1 MMTRILLIVVLAMMC
16 GTPAWSAEKA
26 KARDFIGF
34 SDKGNDMVS
43 DVPGL
48 VRALRSGADP
58 NWLDS
63 ERNPGRPSTLYH
75 FVEMICSFSQDPQ
88 TDAVG
93 LQAIKALVAAGARLQ
108 PEGRT
113 RPFGPISR
121 GKTDIVALLFDMG
134 ADPVAWPNKA
144 IGTNWTLSPVETAA
158 MKGHQ
163 AIVELLVAHGASR
176 SNKRETLQLR
186 FLNAASMDDT
196 TNLLDELLKKGATV
210 NGEGF
215 NGEMAVVNAIGD
227 VHRADCS
234 TYAKIH
240 YLLDAGADPNRSVK
254 ERFLGTAT
262 PLHAAVYQTNFQV
275 KSGEDPRCGKMIL
288 SELIRRGAHVSSRDS
303 HGRTPR
309 HIAAQLNHL
318 FAAQLLLESG
328 LKWIPRDDTDNTPL
342 DFAES
347 SEMIKLLK
355 HHGATER

>member
-1 MMTRILLIVVLAMMC
+1 MMTRILLIVVLAMVC
-16 GTPAWSAEKA
+16 GAPAWSDEKT

-34 SDKGNDMVS
+34 SDNGNDMVI

-58 NWLDS
+58 NWLDP

-75 FVEMICSFSQDPQ
+75 FVEMISSFSQDSR

-93 LQAIKALVAAGARLQ
+93 LQAIKALVAAGAKLQ
-108 PEGRT
+108 PEDQT
-113 RPFGPISR
+113 ILFQPISR
-121 GKTDIVALLFDMG
+121 GKTDIVALLLDMG

-144 IGTNWTLSPVETAA
+144 IGTNWTLSPVETAV

-176 SNKRETLQLR
+176 PNERETLQLR

-196 TNLLDELLKKGATV
+196 TDLLDELLKKGATV
-210 NGEGF
+210 NGVGH
-215 NGEMAVVNAIGD
+215 NGEVALVNAVGD

-234 TYAKIH
+234 TYAKTH
-240 YLLDAGADPNRSVK
+240 YLLDAGADPNRIGMDMH
-254 ERFLGTAT
+254 LGTVT
-262 PLHAAVYQTNFQV
+262 PLHAAVFHTIFRV

-288 SELIRRGAHVSSRDS
+288 SELIRRGAHVSSWDS
-303 HGRTPR
+303 RGRTPL
-309 HIAAQLNHL
+309 HISALLNHL
-318 FAAQLLLESG
+318 FAAQLFLEAG
-328 LKWIPRDDTDNTPL
+328 AKVIPRDETGKTPL

-355 HHGATER
+355 SHGATER